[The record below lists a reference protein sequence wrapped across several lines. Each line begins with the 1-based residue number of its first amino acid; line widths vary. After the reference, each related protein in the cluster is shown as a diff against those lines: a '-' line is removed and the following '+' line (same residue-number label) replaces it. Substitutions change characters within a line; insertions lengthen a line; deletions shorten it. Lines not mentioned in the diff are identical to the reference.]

1 MRPRLTAVGIE
12 WANFQVMRRT
22 HSSLM
27 KELKNNSKIV
37 ADPLGHMVD

>member
-1 MRPRLTAVGIE
+1 MTPISKDNTWFRIMRPRLAAVGIE

-27 KELKNNSKIV
+27 KELK
-37 ADPLGHMVD
+37 G